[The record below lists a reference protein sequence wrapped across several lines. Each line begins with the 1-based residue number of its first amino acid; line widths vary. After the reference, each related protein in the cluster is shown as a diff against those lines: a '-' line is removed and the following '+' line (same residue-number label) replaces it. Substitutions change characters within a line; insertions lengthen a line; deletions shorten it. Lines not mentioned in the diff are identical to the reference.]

1 MTMNILF
8 PIAGLG
14 TRFKSNGYNEPK
26 PFVDVKGKPLIEW
39 AISSINLPGKYY
51 IIVNGLPAKYIQ
63 VLTDIKNKYYL
74 DMEIIDIGHS
84 TRGQAETCLLALE
97 TGKIDLSEPLV
108 ITNCDQYT
116 PWNPNKFIKF
126 IKETDCDGVVSTY
139 DHSDVVV
146 GEESRYS
153 HIELDENGY
162 ATRLA
167 EKVAISPWSLNGIFY
182 WKNANLFVESA
193 KNLMTDDSDAGW
205 SSGKVSCVKEKYVA
219 LTYNYLIK
227 GGYKIKN
234 YHMECDDFV
243 SLGSPGEIILNL
255 KQSNVKQAVED
266 IRNGK
271 PIVMVDDYDREFEG
285 DIVFAAEK
293 ATEENLLFAMRHAR
307 GLMCL
312 PCNQEKL
319 DQLEIPMMNCNSM
332 DKYGTPF
339 ATSIDAVEGAT
350 TGMSVGDRLAT
361 INTFCSDESKPS
373 SLAQPG
379 HLFPLRARPGLLS
392 ERRGHTEGCVEIL
405 RLAGMK
411 EVGVIIEIMDEYGKM
426 IKGDTL
432 RQFAKIYNLTFV
444 SIEELHDEVYSKSES
459 GRVPLSS
466 VSKETLENM
475 MKI

>member
-1 MTMNILF
+1 MNILF

-14 TRFKSNGYNEPK
+14 TRFKFDGYLDPK
-26 PFVDVKGKPLIEW
+26 PFIDFKGKSIIEW
-39 AISSINLPGKYY
+39 SLSSINLPGKYY
-51 IIVNGLPAKYIQ
+51 IIVNGLEKKY
-63 VLTDIKNKYYL
+63 TDQLVEIADKYYL
-74 DMEIIDIGHS
+74 DLQIIDIGHS

-97 TGKIDLSEPLV
+97 TGKIDLNEQLV

-116 PWNPNKFIKF
+116 PWNPNKFLKF
-126 IKETDCDGVVSTY
+126 LKENDCDGLVSTY
-139 DHSDVVV
+139 SHADVVV
-146 GEESRYS
+146 GKEGRYS
-153 HIELDENGY
+153 YIELDETGY
-162 ATRLA
+162 GARFA
-167 EKVAISPWSLNGIFY
+167 EKIAISPWALNGIYY

-193 KNLMTDDSDAGW
+193 KKLMHDDSDAGW
-205 SSGKVSCVKEKYVA
+205 TSGKLSCVKEKYVS

-227 GGYKIKN
+227 DGYKIKN
-234 YHMECDDFV
+234 YHMENDDFV
-243 SLGSPGEIILNL
+243 SLGSPNEIILNL
-255 KQSNVKQAVED
+255 RQSNVKQAVED

-285 DIVFAAEK
+285 DIVLAAEK

-319 DQLEIPMMNCNSM
+319 DQFEIPMMNCNSM

-426 IKGDTL
+426 IKGDAL

-475 MKI
+475 MKV

>member
-1 MTMNILF
+1 
-8 PIAGLG
+8 
-14 TRFKSNGYNEPK
+14 
-26 PFVDVKGKPLIEW
+26 
-39 AISSINLPGKYY
+39 
-51 IIVNGLPAKYIQ
+51 
-63 VLTDIKNKYYL
+63 
-74 DMEIIDIGHS
+74 
-84 TRGQAETCLLALE
+84 
-97 TGKIDLSEPLV
+97 
-108 ITNCDQYT
+108 
-116 PWNPNKFIKF
+116 
-126 IKETDCDGVVSTY
+126 
-139 DHSDVVV
+139 
-146 GEESRYS
+146 
-153 HIELDENGY
+153 
-162 ATRLA
+162 
-167 EKVAISPWSLNGIFY
+167 
-182 WKNANLFVESA
+182 
-193 KNLMTDDSDAGW
+193 
-205 SSGKVSCVKEKYVA
+205 
-219 LTYNYLIK
+219 
-227 GGYKIKN
+227 
-234 YHMECDDFV
+234 
-243 SLGSPGEIILNL
+243 
-255 KQSNVKQAVED
+255 
-266 IRNGK
+266 
-271 PIVMVDDYDREFEG
+271 MVDDYDREFEG

>member
-1 MTMNILF
+1 MNILF

-14 TRFKSNGYNEPK
+14 TRFKSDGYLDPK
-26 PFVDVKGKPLIEW
+26 PFVDFKGKSIIEW
-39 AISSINLPGKYY
+39 SLSSINLPGKYY
-51 IIVNGLPAKYIQ
+51 IIVNGLEKKY
-63 VLTDIKNKYYL
+63 TDQLIEIADKYYL
-74 DMEIIDIGHS
+74 DLQIIDIGHS

-97 TGKIDLSEPLV
+97 TGKIDLNEQLV

-116 PWNPNKFIKF
+116 PWNPNKFLKF
-126 IKETDCDGVVSTY
+126 LKENDCDGLVSTY
-139 DHSDVVV
+139 SHADVVV
-146 GEESRYS
+146 GKEGRYS
-153 HIELDENGY
+153 YIELDETGY
-162 ATRLA
+162 GARFA
-167 EKVAISPWSLNGIFY
+167 EKIAISPWALNGIYY

-193 KNLMTDDSDAGW
+193 KKLMHDDSDAGW
-205 SSGKVSCVKEKYVA
+205 TSGKLSCVKEKYVS

-227 GGYKIKN
+227 DGYKIKN
-234 YHMECDDFV
+234 YHMENDDFV
-243 SLGSPGEIILNL
+243 SLGSPNEIILNL
-255 KQSNVKQAVED
+255 RQSNVKQAVED

-285 DIVFAAEK
+285 DIVLAAEK

-319 DQLEIPMMNCNSM
+319 DQFEIPMMNCNSM

-373 SLAQPG
+373 ALAQPG

>member
-1 MTMNILF
+1 MNILF

-14 TRFKSNGYNEPK
+14 TRFKSDGYLDPK
-26 PFVDVKGKPLIEW
+26 PFIDFKGKSIIEW
-39 AISSINLPGKYY
+39 SLSSINLPGKYY
-51 IIVNGLPAKYIQ
+51 IIVNGLEKKY
-63 VLTDIKNKYYL
+63 TDQLVEIADKYYL
-74 DMEIIDIGHS
+74 DLQIIDIGHS

-97 TGKIDLSEPLV
+97 TGKIDLNEQLV

-116 PWNPNKFIKF
+116 PWNPNKFLKF
-126 IKETDCDGVVSTY
+126 LKENDCDGLVSTY
-139 DHSDVVV
+139 SHADVVV
-146 GEESRYS
+146 GKEGRYS
-153 HIELDENGY
+153 YIELDETGY
-162 ATRLA
+162 GARFA
-167 EKVAISPWSLNGIFY
+167 EKIAISPWALNGIYY

-193 KNLMTDDSDAGW
+193 KKLMHDDSDAGW
-205 SSGKVSCVKEKYVA
+205 TSGKLSCVKEKYVS

-227 GGYKIKN
+227 DGYKIKN
-234 YHMECDDFV
+234 YHMENDDFV
-243 SLGSPGEIILNL
+243 SLGSPNEIILNL
-255 KQSNVKQAVED
+255 RQSNVKQAVED

-285 DIVFAAEK
+285 DIVLAAEK

-319 DQLEIPMMNCNSM
+319 DQFEIPMMNCNSM

-373 SLAQPG
+373 ALAQPG

>member
-1 MTMNILF
+1 MNILF

-14 TRFKSNGYNEPK
+14 TRFKSDGYLDPK
-26 PFVDVKGKPLIEW
+26 PFIDFKGKSIIEW
-39 AISSINLPGKYY
+39 SLSSINLPGKYY
-51 IIVNGLPAKYIQ
+51 IIVNGLEKKY
-63 VLTDIKNKYYL
+63 TDQLVEIADKYYL
-74 DMEIIDIGHS
+74 DLQIIDIGHS

-97 TGKIDLSEPLV
+97 TGKIDLNEQLV

-116 PWNPNKFIKF
+116 PWNPNKFLKF
-126 IKETDCDGVVSTY
+126 LKENDCDGLVSTY
-139 DHSDVVV
+139 SHADVVV
-146 GEESRYS
+146 GKEGRYS
-153 HIELDENGY
+153 YIELDETGY
-162 ATRLA
+162 GARFA
-167 EKVAISPWSLNGIFY
+167 EKIAISPWALNGIYY

-193 KNLMTDDSDAGW
+193 KKLMHDDSDAGW
-205 SSGKVSCVKEKYVA
+205 TSGKLSCVKEKYVS

-227 GGYKIKN
+227 DGYKIKN
-234 YHMECDDFV
+234 YHMENDDFV
-243 SLGSPGEIILNL
+243 SLGSPNEIILNL
-255 KQSNVKQAVED
+255 RQSNVKQAVED

-285 DIVFAAEK
+285 DIVLAAEK

-307 GLMCL
+307 GLMCI

-319 DQLEIPMMNCNSM
+319 DQFEIPMMNCNSM

-373 SLAQPG
+373 ALAQPG

>member
-1 MTMNILF
+1 MNILF

-14 TRFKSNGYNEPK
+14 TRFKFDGYLDPK
-26 PFVDVKGKPLIEW
+26 PFIDFKGKSIIEW
-39 AISSINLPGKYY
+39 SLSSINLPGKYY
-51 IIVNGLPAKYIQ
+51 IIVNGLEKKY
-63 VLTDIKNKYYL
+63 TDQLVEIADKYYL
-74 DMEIIDIGHS
+74 DLQIIDIGHS

-97 TGKIDLSEPLV
+97 TGKIDLNEQLV

-116 PWNPNKFIKF
+116 PWNPNKFLKF
-126 IKETDCDGVVSTY
+126 LKENDCDGLVSTY
-139 DHSDVVV
+139 SHADVVV
-146 GEESRYS
+146 GKEGRYS
-153 HIELDENGY
+153 YIELDETGY
-162 ATRLA
+162 GARFA
-167 EKVAISPWSLNGIFY
+167 EKIAISPWALNGIYY

-193 KNLMTDDSDAGW
+193 KKLMHDDSDAGW
-205 SSGKVSCVKEKYVA
+205 TSGKLSCVKEKYVS

-227 GGYKIKN
+227 DGYKIKN
-234 YHMECDDFV
+234 YHMENDDFV
-243 SLGSPGEIILNL
+243 SLGSPNEIILNL
-255 KQSNVKQAVED
+255 RQSNVKQAVED

-285 DIVFAAEK
+285 DIVLAAEK

-307 GLMCL
+307 GLMCI

-319 DQLEIPMMNCNSM
+319 DQFEIPMMNCNSM

-339 ATSIDAVEGAT
+339 ATSIDAVEDAT

-373 SLAQPG
+373 ALSQPG

-475 MKI
+475 MKV

>member
-1 MTMNILF
+1 MNILF

-14 TRFKSNGYNEPK
+14 TRFKSDGYLDPK
-26 PFVDVKGKPLIEW
+26 PFIDFKGKSIIEW
-39 AISSINLPGKYY
+39 SLSSINLPGKYY
-51 IIVNGLPAKYIQ
+51 IIVNGLEKKY
-63 VLTDIKNKYYL
+63 TDQLIEIADKYYL
-74 DMEIIDIGHS
+74 DLQIIDIGHS

-97 TGKIDLSEPLV
+97 TGKIDLNEQLV

-116 PWNPNKFIKF
+116 PWNPNKFLKF
-126 IKETDCDGVVSTY
+126 LKENDCDGLVSTY
-139 DHSDVVV
+139 SHADVVV
-146 GEESRYS
+146 GKEGRYS
-153 HIELDENGY
+153 YIELDETGY
-162 ATRLA
+162 GARFA
-167 EKVAISPWSLNGIFY
+167 EKIAISPWALNGIYY

-193 KNLMTDDSDAGW
+193 KKLMHDDSDAGW
-205 SSGKVSCVKEKYVA
+205 TSGKLSCVKEKYVS

-227 GGYKIKN
+227 DGYKIKN
-234 YHMECDDFV
+234 YHMENDDFV
-243 SLGSPGEIILNL
+243 SLGSPNEIILNL
-255 KQSNVKQAVED
+255 RQSNVKQAVED

-285 DIVFAAEK
+285 DIVLAAEK

-307 GLMCL
+307 GLMCI

-319 DQLEIPMMNCNSM
+319 DQFEIPMMNCNSM

-373 SLAQPG
+373 ALAQPG

-426 IKGDTL
+426 IKGDAL

>member
-1 MTMNILF
+1 MNILF

-14 TRFKSNGYNEPK
+14 TRFKSDGYLDPK
-26 PFVDVKGKPLIEW
+26 PFVNFKGKSIIEW
-39 AISSINLPGKYY
+39 SLSSINLPGKYY
-51 IIVNGLPAKYIQ
+51 IIVNGLEKKY
-63 VLTDIKNKYYL
+63 TDQLVEIADKYYL
-74 DMEIIDIGHS
+74 DLQIIDIGHS
-84 TRGQAETCLLALE
+84 TRGQAETCLFALE
-97 TGKIDLSEPLV
+97 TGKIDLNEQLV

-116 PWNPNKFIKF
+116 PWNPNKFLKF
-126 IKETDCDGVVSTY
+126 LKENDCDGLVSTY
-139 DHSDVVV
+139 SHADVVV
-146 GEESRYS
+146 GKEGRYS
-153 HIELDENGY
+153 YIELDENGCGV
-162 ATRLA
+162 RFA
-167 EKVAISPWSLNGIFY
+167 EKIAISPWALNGIYY
-182 WKNANLFVESA
+182 WKNSNLFVESA
-193 KNLMTDDSDAGW
+193 KKLMNDDSDAGW
-205 SSGKVSCVKEKYVA
+205 TSGKLSCVKEKYVS

-227 GGYKIKN
+227 DGYKIKN
-234 YHMECDDFV
+234 YHMENDDFV
-243 SLGSPGEIILNL
+243 SLGSPNEIILNL
-255 KQSNVKQAVED
+255 RQSNVKQAVED

-319 DQLEIPMMNCNSM
+319 DQFEIPMMNCNSM

-426 IKGDTL
+426 IKGDSL

-444 SIEELHDEVYSKSES
+444 SIEELHDEVYGKSES
-459 GRVPLSS
+459 GKIPLSS

-475 MKI
+475 MKV

>member
-1 MTMNILF
+1 MNILF

-14 TRFKSNGYNEPK
+14 TRFKSDGYLDPK
-26 PFVDVKGKPLIEW
+26 PFIDFKGKSIIEW
-39 AISSINLPGKYY
+39 SLSSINLPGKYY
-51 IIVNGLPAKYIQ
+51 IIVNGLEKKY
-63 VLTDIKNKYYL
+63 TDQLVEIADKYYL
-74 DMEIIDIGHS
+74 DLQIIDIGHS

-97 TGKIDLSEPLV
+97 TGKIDLNEQLV

-116 PWNPNKFIKF
+116 PWNPNKFLKF
-126 IKETDCDGVVSTY
+126 LKENDCDGLVSTY
-139 DHSDVVV
+139 SHADVVV
-146 GEESRYS
+146 GKEGRYS
-153 HIELDENGY
+153 YIELDETGY
-162 ATRLA
+162 GARFA
-167 EKVAISPWSLNGIFY
+167 EKIAISPWALNGIYY

-193 KNLMTDDSDAGW
+193 KKLMHDDSDAGW
-205 SSGKVSCVKEKYVA
+205 TSGKLSCVKEKYVS

-227 GGYKIKN
+227 DGYKIKN
-234 YHMECDDFV
+234 YHMENDDFV
-243 SLGSPGEIILNL
+243 SLGSPNEIILNL
-255 KQSNVKQAVED
+255 RQSNVKQAVED

-285 DIVFAAEK
+285 DIVLAAEK

-307 GLMCL
+307 GLMCI

-319 DQLEIPMMNCNSM
+319 DQFEIPMMNCNSM

-339 ATSIDAVEGAT
+339 ATSIDDVEGAT

-373 SLAQPG
+373 ALAQPG

>member
-1 MTMNILF
+1 
-8 PIAGLG
+8 
-14 TRFKSNGYNEPK
+14 
-26 PFVDVKGKPLIEW
+26 
-39 AISSINLPGKYY
+39 
-51 IIVNGLPAKYIQ
+51 
-63 VLTDIKNKYYL
+63 
-74 DMEIIDIGHS
+74 
-84 TRGQAETCLLALE
+84 
-97 TGKIDLSEPLV
+97 
-108 ITNCDQYT
+108 
-116 PWNPNKFIKF
+116 
-126 IKETDCDGVVSTY
+126 
-139 DHSDVVV
+139 
-146 GEESRYS
+146 
-153 HIELDENGY
+153 LDENGY
-162 ATRLA
+162 GVRFA
-167 EKVAISPWSLNGIFY
+167 EKIAISPWALNGIYY

-193 KNLMTDDSDAGW
+193 KKLMDDDSDSGW
-205 SSGKVSCVKEKYVA
+205 TSGKLSCVKEKYVS

-227 GGYKIKN
+227 DGYKIKN
-234 YHMECDDFV
+234 YHMENDDFV
-243 SLGSPGEIILNL
+243 SLGSPNEIILNL
-255 KQSNVKQAVED
+255 RQSNVKQAVED

-319 DQLEIPMMNCNSM
+319 DQFEIPMMNCNSM

-361 INTFCSDESKPS
+361 INTFCSDESKPN

-392 ERRGHTEGCVEIL
+392 ERRGHTEGCIEII

-426 IKGDTL
+426 IKGDAL

>member
-1 MTMNILF
+1 MNILF

-14 TRFKSNGYNEPK
+14 TRFKSDGYLDPK
-26 PFVDVKGKPLIEW
+26 PFVDFKGKSIIEW
-39 AISSINLPGKYY
+39 SLSSINLPGKYY
-51 IIVNGLPAKYIQ
+51 IIVNGLEKKY
-63 VLTDIKNKYYL
+63 TDQLVEIADKYYL
-74 DMEIIDIGHS
+74 DLQIIDIGHS

-97 TGKIDLSEPLV
+97 TGKIDLNEQLV

-116 PWNPNKFIKF
+116 PWNPNKFLKF
-126 IKETDCDGVVSTY
+126 LKENDCDGLVSTY
-139 DHSDVVV
+139 SHADVVV
-146 GEESRYS
+146 GKEGRYS
-153 HIELDENGY
+153 YIELDETGY
-162 ATRLA
+162 GARFA
-167 EKVAISPWSLNGIFY
+167 EKIAISPWALNGIYY

-193 KNLMTDDSDAGW
+193 KKLMHDDSDAGW
-205 SSGKVSCVKEKYVA
+205 TSGKLSCVKEKYVS

-227 GGYKIKN
+227 DGYKIKN
-234 YHMECDDFV
+234 YHMENDDFV
-243 SLGSPGEIILNL
+243 SLGSPNEIILNL
-255 KQSNVKQAVED
+255 RQSNVKQAVED

-285 DIVFAAEK
+285 DIVLAAEK

-319 DQLEIPMMNCNSM
+319 DQFEIPMMNCNSM

-373 SLAQPG
+373 ALAQPG

-426 IKGDTL
+426 IKGDSL

>member
-1 MTMNILF
+1 MNILF

-14 TRFKSNGYNEPK
+14 TRFKSDGYLDPK
-26 PFVDVKGKPLIEW
+26 PFVDFKGKSIIEW
-39 AISSINLPGKYY
+39 SLSSINLPGKYY
-51 IIVNGLPAKYIQ
+51 IIVNGLEKKY
-63 VLTDIKNKYYL
+63 TDQLIEIADKYYL
-74 DMEIIDIGHS
+74 DLQIIDIGHS
-84 TRGQAETCLLALE
+84 TRGQAETCLLGLE
-97 TGKIDLSEPLV
+97 TGKIDLNEQLV

-116 PWNPNKFIKF
+116 PWNPNKFLKF
-126 IKETDCDGVVSTY
+126 LKENDCDGLVSTY
-139 DHSDVVV
+139 SHADVVV
-146 GEESRYS
+146 GKEGRYS
-153 HIELDENGY
+153 YIELDENGCGV
-162 ATRLA
+162 RFA
-167 EKVAISPWSLNGIFY
+167 EKIAISPWALNGIYY
-182 WKNANLFVESA
+182 WKNSNLFVESA
-193 KNLMTDDSDAGW
+193 KKLMNDDSDAGW
-205 SSGKVSCVKEKYVA
+205 TSGKLSCVKEKYVS

-227 GGYKIKN
+227 DGYKIKN
-234 YHMECDDFV
+234 YHMENDDFV
-243 SLGSPGEIILNL
+243 SLGSPNEIILNL
-255 KQSNVKQAVED
+255 RQSNVKQAVED

-319 DQLEIPMMNCNSM
+319 DQFEIPMMNCNSM

-426 IKGDTL
+426 IKGDSL

-475 MKI
+475 MKV

>member
-1 MTMNILF
+1 MNILF
-8 PIAGLG
+8 QIAGLG
-14 TRFKSNGYNEPK
+14 TRFKSDGYLDPK
-26 PFVDVKGKPLIEW
+26 PFVDFKGKSIIEW
-39 AISSINLPGKYY
+39 SLSSINLPGKYY
-51 IIVNGLPAKYIQ
+51 IIVNGLEKKY
-63 VLTDIKNKYYL
+63 TDQLVEIADKYYL
-74 DMEIIDIGHS
+74 DLQIIDIGHS

-97 TGKIDLSEPLV
+97 TGKIDLNEQLV

-116 PWNPNKFIKF
+116 PWNPNKFLKF
-126 IKETDCDGVVSTY
+126 LKENDCDGLVSTY
-139 DHSDVVV
+139 SHADVVV
-146 GEESRYS
+146 GKEGRYS
-153 HIELDENGY
+153 YIELDETGY
-162 ATRLA
+162 GARFA
-167 EKVAISPWSLNGIFY
+167 EKIAISPWALNGIYY

-193 KNLMTDDSDAGW
+193 KKLMHDDSDAGW
-205 SSGKVSCVKEKYVA
+205 TSGKLSCVKEKYVS

-227 GGYKIKN
+227 DGYKIKN
-234 YHMECDDFV
+234 YHMENDDFV
-243 SLGSPGEIILNL
+243 SLGSPNEIILNL
-255 KQSNVKQAVED
+255 RQSNVKQAVED

-285 DIVFAAEK
+285 DIVLAAEK

-307 GLMCL
+307 GLMCI

-319 DQLEIPMMNCNSM
+319 DQFEIPMMNCNSM

-373 SLAQPG
+373 ALAQPG

>member
-1 MTMNILF
+1 MNILF

-14 TRFKSNGYNEPK
+14 TRFKSDGYLDPK
-26 PFVDVKGKPLIEW
+26 PFIDFKGKSIIEW
-39 AISSINLPGKYY
+39 SLSSINLPGKYY
-51 IIVNGLPAKYIQ
+51 IIVNGLEKKY
-63 VLTDIKNKYYL
+63 TDQLVEIADKYYL
-74 DMEIIDIGHS
+74 DLQIIDIGHS

-97 TGKIDLSEPLV
+97 TGKIDLNEQLV

-116 PWNPNKFIKF
+116 PWNPNKFLKF
-126 IKETDCDGVVSTY
+126 LKENDGDGLVSTY
-139 DHSDVVV
+139 SHADVVV
-146 GEESRYS
+146 GKEGRYS
-153 HIELDENGY
+153 YIELDETGY
-162 ATRLA
+162 GARFA
-167 EKVAISPWSLNGIFY
+167 EKIAISPWALNGIYY

-193 KNLMTDDSDAGW
+193 KKLMHDDSDAGW
-205 SSGKVSCVKEKYVA
+205 TSGKLSCVKEKYVS

-227 GGYKIKN
+227 DGYKIKN
-234 YHMECDDFV
+234 YHMENDDFV
-243 SLGSPGEIILNL
+243 SLGSPNEIILNL
-255 KQSNVKQAVED
+255 RQSNVKQAVED

-285 DIVFAAEK
+285 DIVLAAEK

-307 GLMCL
+307 GLMCI

-319 DQLEIPMMNCNSM
+319 DQFEIPMMNCNSM

-373 SLAQPG
+373 ALAQPG

>member
-1 MTMNILF
+1 MNILF

-14 TRFKSNGYNEPK
+14 TRFKSDGYLDPK
-26 PFVDVKGKPLIEW
+26 PFIDFKGKSIIEW
-39 AISSINLPGKYY
+39 SLSSINLPGKYY
-51 IIVNGLPAKYIQ
+51 IIVNGLEKKY
-63 VLTDIKNKYYL
+63 TDQLVEIADKYYL
-74 DMEIIDIGHS
+74 DLQIIDIGHS

-97 TGKIDLSEPLV
+97 TDKIDLNEQLV

-116 PWNPNKFIKF
+116 PWNPNKFLKF
-126 IKETDCDGVVSTY
+126 LKENDCDGLVSTY
-139 DHSDVVV
+139 SHADVVV
-146 GEESRYS
+146 GKEGRYS
-153 HIELDENGY
+153 YIELDETGY
-162 ATRLA
+162 GARFA
-167 EKVAISPWSLNGIFY
+167 EKIAISPWALNGIYY

-193 KNLMTDDSDAGW
+193 KKLMHDDSDAGW
-205 SSGKVSCVKEKYVA
+205 TSGKLSCVKEKYVS

-227 GGYKIKN
+227 DGYKIKN
-234 YHMECDDFV
+234 YHMENDDFV
-243 SLGSPGEIILNL
+243 SLGSPNEIILNL
-255 KQSNVKQAVED
+255 RQSNVKQAVED

-285 DIVFAAEK
+285 DIVLAAEK

-307 GLMCL
+307 GLMCI

-319 DQLEIPMMNCNSM
+319 DQFEIPMMNCNSM

-373 SLAQPG
+373 ALAQPG
-379 HLFPLRARPGLLS
+379 HIFPLRARPGLLS

-475 MKI
+475 MKV

>member
-1 MTMNILF
+1 MNILF

-14 TRFKSNGYNEPK
+14 TRFKFDGYLDPK
-26 PFVDVKGKPLIEW
+26 PFIDFKGKSIIEW
-39 AISSINLPGKYY
+39 SLSSINLPGKYY
-51 IIVNGLPAKYIQ
+51 IIVNGLEKKY
-63 VLTDIKNKYYL
+63 TDQLVEIADKYYL
-74 DMEIIDIGHS
+74 DLQIIDIGHS

-97 TGKIDLSEPLV
+97 TGKIDLNEQLV

-116 PWNPNKFIKF
+116 PWNPNKFLKF
-126 IKETDCDGVVSTY
+126 LKENDCDGLVSTY
-139 DHSDVVV
+139 SHADVVV
-146 GEESRYS
+146 GKEGRYS
-153 HIELDENGY
+153 YIELDETGY
-162 ATRLA
+162 GARFA
-167 EKVAISPWSLNGIFY
+167 EKIAISPWALNGIYY

-193 KNLMTDDSDAGW
+193 KKLMHDDSDAGW
-205 SSGKVSCVKEKYVA
+205 TSGKLSCVKEKYVS

-227 GGYKIKN
+227 DGYKIKN
-234 YHMECDDFV
+234 YHMENDDFV
-243 SLGSPGEIILNL
+243 SLGSPNEIILNL
-255 KQSNVKQAVED
+255 RQSNVKQAVED

-285 DIVFAAEK
+285 DIVLAAEK

-319 DQLEIPMMNCNSM
+319 DQFEIPMMNCNSM

-339 ATSIDAVEGAT
+339 ATSIDAVEDAT

-373 SLAQPG
+373 ALAQPG

-475 MKI
+475 MKV

>member
-1 MTMNILF
+1 MNILF

-14 TRFKSNGYNEPK
+14 TRFKSDGYLDPK
-26 PFVDVKGKPLIEW
+26 PFVDFKGKSIIEW
-39 AISSINLPGKYY
+39 SLSSINLPGKYY
-51 IIVNGLPAKYIQ
+51 IIVNGLEKKY
-63 VLTDIKNKYYL
+63 TDQLIEIADKYYL
-74 DMEIIDIGHS
+74 DLQIIDIGHS

-97 TGKIDLSEPLV
+97 TGKIDLNEQLV

-116 PWNPNKFIKF
+116 PWNPNKFLKF
-126 IKETDCDGVVSTY
+126 LKENDCDGLVSTY
-139 DHSDVVV
+139 SHADVVV
-146 GEESRYS
+146 GKEGRYS
-153 HIELDENGY
+153 YIELDETGY
-162 ATRLA
+162 GARFA
-167 EKVAISPWSLNGIFY
+167 EKIAISPWALNGIYY

-193 KNLMTDDSDAGW
+193 KKLMHDDSDAGW
-205 SSGKVSCVKEKYVA
+205 TSGKLSCVKEKYVS

-227 GGYKIKN
+227 DGYKIKN
-234 YHMECDDFV
+234 YHMENDDFV
-243 SLGSPGEIILNL
+243 SLGSPNEIILNL
-255 KQSNVKQAVED
+255 RQSNVKQAVED

-285 DIVFAAEK
+285 DIVLAAEK

-319 DQLEIPMMNCNSM
+319 DQFEIPMMNCNSM

-361 INTFCSDESKPS
+361 INTFFSDESKPS
-373 SLAQPG
+373 ALAQPG

-475 MKI
+475 MKV

>member
-1 MTMNILF
+1 MNILF

-14 TRFKSNGYNEPK
+14 TRFKSDGYLDPK
-26 PFVDVKGKPLIEW
+26 PFIDFKGKSIIEW
-39 AISSINLPGKYY
+39 SLSSINLPGKYY
-51 IIVNGLPAKYIQ
+51 IIVNGLEKKY
-63 VLTDIKNKYYL
+63 TDQLVEIADKYYL
-74 DMEIIDIGHS
+74 DLQIIDIGHS

-97 TGKIDLSEPLV
+97 TGKIDLNEQLV

-116 PWNPNKFIKF
+116 PWNPNKFLKF
-126 IKETDCDGVVSTY
+126 LKENDCDGLVSTY
-139 DHSDVVV
+139 SHADVVV
-146 GEESRYS
+146 GKEGRYS
-153 HIELDENGY
+153 YIELDETGY
-162 ATRLA
+162 GARFA
-167 EKVAISPWSLNGIFY
+167 EKIAISPWALNGIYY

-193 KNLMTDDSDAGW
+193 KKLMHDDSDAGW
-205 SSGKVSCVKEKYVA
+205 TSGKLSCVKEKYVS

-227 GGYKIKN
+227 DGYKIKN
-234 YHMECDDFV
+234 YHMENDDFV
-243 SLGSPGEIILNL
+243 SLGSPNEIILNL
-255 KQSNVKQAVED
+255 RQSNVKQAVED

-285 DIVFAAEK
+285 DIVLAAEK

-307 GLMCL
+307 GLMCI

-319 DQLEIPMMNCNSM
+319 DQFEIPMMNCNSM

-373 SLAQPG
+373 ALAQPG

-475 MKI
+475 MKS

>member
-1 MTMNILF
+1 MNILF

-14 TRFKSNGYNEPK
+14 TRFKSDGYLDPK
-26 PFVDVKGKPLIEW
+26 PFVDFKGKSIIEW
-39 AISSINLPGKYY
+39 SLSSINLPGKYY
-51 IIVNGLPAKYIQ
+51 IIVNGLEKKY
-63 VLTDIKNKYYL
+63 TDQLIEIADKYYL
-74 DMEIIDIGHS
+74 DLQIIDIGHS

-97 TGKIDLSEPLV
+97 TGKIDLNEQLV

-116 PWNPNKFIKF
+116 PWNPNKFLKF
-126 IKETDCDGVVSTY
+126 LKENDCDGLVSTY
-139 DHSDVVV
+139 SHADVVV
-146 GEESRYS
+146 GKEGRYS
-153 HIELDENGY
+153 YIELDVNGY
-162 ATRLA
+162 GVRFA
-167 EKVAISPWSLNGIFY
+167 EKIAISPWALNGIYY

-193 KNLMTDDSDAGW
+193 KKLMDDDSDAGW
-205 SSGKVSCVKEKYVA
+205 TSGKLSCVKEKYVS

-227 GGYKIKN
+227 DGYKIKN
-234 YHMECDDFV
+234 YHMENDDFV
-243 SLGSPGEIILNL
+243 SLGSPNEIILNL
-255 KQSNVKQAVED
+255 RQSNVKQAVED

-285 DIVFAAEK
+285 DIVLAAEK

-319 DQLEIPMMNCNSM
+319 DQFEIPMMNCNSM

-361 INTFCSDESKPS
+361 INTFCSDESKPN

-379 HLFPLRARPGLLS
+379 HIFPLRARPGLLS
-392 ERRGHTEGCVEIL
+392 ERRGHTEGCIEII

-426 IKGDTL
+426 IKGDAL

>member
-1 MTMNILF
+1 MNILF

-14 TRFKSNGYNEPK
+14 TRFKSDGYLDPK
-26 PFVDVKGKPLIEW
+26 PFIDFKGKSIIEW
-39 AISSINLPGKYY
+39 SLSSINLPGKYY
-51 IIVNGLPAKYIQ
+51 IIVNGLEKKY
-63 VLTDIKNKYYL
+63 TDQLVEIADKYYL
-74 DMEIIDIGHS
+74 DLQIIDIGHS

-97 TGKIDLSEPLV
+97 TDKIDLNEQLV

-116 PWNPNKFIKF
+116 PWNPNKFLKF
-126 IKETDCDGVVSTY
+126 LKENDCDGLVSTY
-139 DHSDVVV
+139 SHADVVV
-146 GEESRYS
+146 GKEGRYS
-153 HIELDENGY
+153 YIELDETGY
-162 ATRLA
+162 GARFA
-167 EKVAISPWSLNGIFY
+167 EKIAISPWALNGIYY

-193 KNLMTDDSDAGW
+193 KKLMHDDSDAGW
-205 SSGKVSCVKEKYVA
+205 TSGKLSCVKEKYVS

-227 GGYKIKN
+227 DGYKIKN
-234 YHMECDDFV
+234 YHMENDDFV
-243 SLGSPGEIILNL
+243 SLGSPNEIILNL
-255 KQSNVKQAVED
+255 RQSNVKQAVED

-285 DIVFAAEK
+285 DIVLAAEK

-307 GLMCL
+307 GLMCI

-319 DQLEIPMMNCNSM
+319 DQFEIPMMNCNSM

-373 SLAQPG
+373 ALAQPG

-475 MKI
+475 MKV

>member
-1 MTMNILF
+1 MNILF

-14 TRFKSNGYNEPK
+14 TRFKSDGYLDPK
-26 PFVDVKGKPLIEW
+26 PFIDFKGKSIIEW
-39 AISSINLPGKYY
+39 SLSSINLPGKYY
-51 IIVNGLPAKYIQ
+51 IIVNGLEKKY
-63 VLTDIKNKYYL
+63 TDQLVEIADKYYL
-74 DMEIIDIGHS
+74 DLQIIDIGHS

-97 TGKIDLSEPLV
+97 TGKIDLNEQLV

-116 PWNPNKFIKF
+116 PWNPNKFLKF
-126 IKETDCDGVVSTY
+126 LKENDCDGLVSTY
-139 DHSDVVV
+139 SHADVVV
-146 GEESRYS
+146 GKEGRYS
-153 HIELDENGY
+153 YIELDETGY
-162 ATRLA
+162 GARFA
-167 EKVAISPWSLNGIFY
+167 EKIAISPWALNGIYY

-193 KNLMTDDSDAGW
+193 KKLMHDDSDAGW
-205 SSGKVSCVKEKYVA
+205 TSGKLSCVKEKYVS

-227 GGYKIKN
+227 DGYKIKN
-234 YHMECDDFV
+234 YHMENDDFV
-243 SLGSPGEIILNL
+243 SLGSPNEIILNL
-255 KQSNVKQAVED
+255 RQSNVKQAVED

-285 DIVFAAEK
+285 DIVLAAEK

-319 DQLEIPMMNCNSM
+319 DQFEIPMMNCNSM

>member
-1 MTMNILF
+1 MNILF

-14 TRFKSNGYNEPK
+14 TRFKSDGYLDPK
-26 PFVDVKGKPLIEW
+26 PFIDFKGKSIIEW
-39 AISSINLPGKYY
+39 SLSSINLPGKYY
-51 IIVNGLPAKYIQ
+51 TIVNGLEKKY
-63 VLTDIKNKYYL
+63 TDQLIEIADKYYL
-74 DMEIIDIGHS
+74 DLQIIDIGHS
-84 TRGQAETCLLALE
+84 TRGQSETCLLALE
-97 TGKIDLSEPLV
+97 TGKIDLNEQLV

-116 PWNPNKFIKF
+116 PWNPNKFLKF
-126 IKETDCDGVVSTY
+126 LKENDCDGLVSTY
-139 DHSDVVV
+139 SHADVVV
-146 GEESRYS
+146 GKEGRYS
-153 HIELDENGY
+153 YIELDENGY
-162 ATRLA
+162 GVRFA
-167 EKVAISPWSLNGIFY
+167 EKIAISPWALNGIYY

-193 KNLMTDDSDAGW
+193 KKLMDDDSDSGW
-205 SSGKVSCVKEKYVA
+205 TSGKLSCVKEKYVS

-227 GGYKIKN
+227 DGYKIKN
-234 YHMECDDFV
+234 YHMENDDFV
-243 SLGSPGEIILNL
+243 SLGSPNEIILNL
-255 KQSNVKQAVED
+255 RQSNVKQAVED

-319 DQLEIPMMNCNSM
+319 DQFEIPMMNCNSM

-361 INTFCSDESKPS
+361 INTFCSDESKPN

-392 ERRGHTEGCVEIL
+392 ERRGHTEGCIEII

-426 IKGDTL
+426 IKGDAL

>member
-1 MTMNILF
+1 MNILF

-14 TRFKSNGYNEPK
+14 TRFKSDGYLDPK
-26 PFVDVKGKPLIEW
+26 PFIDFKGKSIIEW
-39 AISSINLPGKYY
+39 SLSSINLPGKYY
-51 IIVNGLPAKYIQ
+51 IIVNGLEKKY
-63 VLTDIKNKYYL
+63 TDQLIEIADKYYL
-74 DMEIIDIGHS
+74 DLQIIDIGHS

-97 TGKIDLSEPLV
+97 TGKIDLNEQLV

-116 PWNPNKFIKF
+116 PWNPNKFLKF
-126 IKETDCDGVVSTY
+126 LKENDCDGLVSTY
-139 DHSDVVV
+139 SHADVVV
-146 GEESRYS
+146 GKEGRYS
-153 HIELDENGY
+153 YIELDETGY
-162 ATRLA
+162 GARFA
-167 EKVAISPWSLNGIFY
+167 EKIAISPWALNGIYY

-193 KNLMTDDSDAGW
+193 KKLMHDDSDAGW
-205 SSGKVSCVKEKYVA
+205 TSGKLSCVKEKYVS

-227 GGYKIKN
+227 DGYKIKN
-234 YHMECDDFV
+234 YHMENDDFV
-243 SLGSPGEIILNL
+243 SLGSPNEIILNL
-255 KQSNVKQAVED
+255 RQSNVKQAVED
-266 IRNGK
+266 VRNGK

-285 DIVFAAEK
+285 DIVLAAEK

-319 DQLEIPMMNCNSM
+319 DQFEIPMMNCNSM

-373 SLAQPG
+373 ALAQPG

>member
-1 MTMNILF
+1 MNILF

-14 TRFKSNGYNEPK
+14 TRFKSDGYLDPK
-26 PFVDVKGKPLIEW
+26 PFIDFKGKSIIEW
-39 AISSINLPGKYY
+39 SLSSINLPGKYY
-51 IIVNGLPAKYIQ
+51 IIVNGLEKKY
-63 VLTDIKNKYYL
+63 TDQLVEIADKYYL
-74 DMEIIDIGHS
+74 DLQIIDIGHS

-97 TGKIDLSEPLV
+97 TGKIDLNEQLV

-116 PWNPNKFIKF
+116 PWNPNKFLKF
-126 IKETDCDGVVSTY
+126 LKENDCDGLVSTY
-139 DHSDVVV
+139 SHADVVV
-146 GEESRYS
+146 GKEGRYS
-153 HIELDENGY
+153 YIELDETGY
-162 ATRLA
+162 GARFA
-167 EKVAISPWSLNGIFY
+167 EKIAISPWALNGIYY

-193 KNLMTDDSDAGW
+193 KKLMHDDSDAGW
-205 SSGKVSCVKEKYVA
+205 TSGKLSCVKEKYVS

-227 GGYKIKN
+227 DGYKIKN
-234 YHMECDDFV
+234 YHMENDDFV
-243 SLGSPGEIILNL
+243 SLGSPNEIILNL
-255 KQSNVKQAVED
+255 RQSNVKQAVED

-285 DIVFAAEK
+285 DIVLAAEK

-319 DQLEIPMMNCNSM
+319 DQFEIPMMNCNSM

-373 SLAQPG
+373 ALAQPG

-426 IKGDTL
+426 IKGDSL

>member
-1 MTMNILF
+1 MNILF

-14 TRFKSNGYNEPK
+14 TRFKSDGYLDPK
-26 PFVDVKGKPLIEW
+26 PFIDFKGKSIIEW
-39 AISSINLPGKYY
+39 SLSSINLPGKYY
-51 IIVNGLPAKYIQ
+51 IIVNGLEKKY
-63 VLTDIKNKYYL
+63 TDQLIEIADKYYL
-74 DMEIIDIGHS
+74 DLQIIDIGHS

-97 TGKIDLSEPLV
+97 TGKIDLNEQLV

-116 PWNPNKFIKF
+116 PWNPNKFLKF
-126 IKETDCDGVVSTY
+126 LKENDCDGLVSTY
-139 DHSDVVV
+139 SHADVVV
-146 GEESRYS
+146 GKEGRYS
-153 HIELDENGY
+153 YIELDETGY
-162 ATRLA
+162 GARFA
-167 EKVAISPWSLNGIFY
+167 EKIAISPWALNGIYY

-193 KNLMTDDSDAGW
+193 KKLMHDDSDAGW
-205 SSGKVSCVKEKYVA
+205 TSGKLSCVKEKYVS

-227 GGYKIKN
+227 DGYKIKN
-234 YHMECDDFV
+234 YHMENDDFV
-243 SLGSPGEIILNL
+243 SLGSPNEIILNL
-255 KQSNVKQAVED
+255 RQSNVKQAVED

-271 PIVMVDDYDREFEG
+271 PVVMVDDYDREFEG
-285 DIVFAAEK
+285 DIVLAAEK

-307 GLMCL
+307 GLMCI

-319 DQLEIPMMNCNSM
+319 DQFEIPMMNCNSM

-373 SLAQPG
+373 ALAQPG

-475 MKI
+475 MKN

>member
-1 MTMNILF
+1 MNILF

-14 TRFKSNGYNEPK
+14 TRFKSDGYLDPK
-26 PFVDVKGKPLIEW
+26 PFIDFKGKSIIEW
-39 AISSINLPGKYY
+39 SLSSINLPGKYY
-51 IIVNGLPAKYIQ
+51 IIVNGLEKKY
-63 VLTDIKNKYYL
+63 TDQLIEIADKYYL
-74 DMEIIDIGHS
+74 DLQIIDIGHS

-97 TGKIDLSEPLV
+97 TGKIDLNEQLV

-116 PWNPNKFIKF
+116 PWNPNKFLKF
-126 IKETDCDGVVSTY
+126 LKENDCDGLVSTY
-139 DHSDVVV
+139 SHADVVV
-146 GEESRYS
+146 GKEGRYS
-153 HIELDENGY
+153 YIELDETGY
-162 ATRLA
+162 GARFA
-167 EKVAISPWSLNGIFY
+167 EKIAISPWALNGIYY

-193 KNLMTDDSDAGW
+193 KKLMHDDSDAGW
-205 SSGKVSCVKEKYVA
+205 TSGKLSCVKEKYVS

-227 GGYKIKN
+227 DGYKIKN
-234 YHMECDDFV
+234 YHMENDDFV
-243 SLGSPGEIILNL
+243 SLGSPNEIILNL
-255 KQSNVKQAVED
+255 RQSNVKQAVED

-285 DIVFAAEK
+285 DIVLAAEK

-307 GLMCL
+307 GLMCI

-319 DQLEIPMMNCNSM
+319 DQFEIPMMNCNSM

-373 SLAQPG
+373 ALAQPG

>member
-1 MTMNILF
+1 MNILF

-14 TRFKSNGYNEPK
+14 TRFKSDGYLDPK
-26 PFVDVKGKPLIEW
+26 PFIDFKGKSIIEW
-39 AISSINLPGKYY
+39 SLSSINLPGKYY
-51 IIVNGLPAKYIQ
+51 IIVNGLEKKY
-63 VLTDIKNKYYL
+63 TDQLVEIADKYYL
-74 DMEIIDIGHS
+74 DLQIIDIGHS

-97 TGKIDLSEPLV
+97 TGKIDLNEQLV

-116 PWNPNKFIKF
+116 PWNPNKFLKF
-126 IKETDCDGVVSTY
+126 LKENDCDGLVSTY
-139 DHSDVVV
+139 SHADVVV
-146 GEESRYS
+146 GKEGRYS
-153 HIELDENGY
+153 YIELDETGY
-162 ATRLA
+162 GARFA
-167 EKVAISPWSLNGIFY
+167 EKIAISPWALNGIYY

-193 KNLMTDDSDAGW
+193 KKLMHDDSDAGW
-205 SSGKVSCVKEKYVA
+205 TSGKLSCVKEKYVS

-227 GGYKIKN
+227 DGYKIKN
-234 YHMECDDFV
+234 YHMENDDFV
-243 SLGSPGEIILNL
+243 SLGSPNEIILNL
-255 KQSNVKQAVED
+255 RQSNVKQAVED

-285 DIVFAAEK
+285 DIVLAAEK

-307 GLMCL
+307 GLMCI

-319 DQLEIPMMNCNSM
+319 DQFEIPMMNCNSM

-373 SLAQPG
+373 ALAQPG

-475 MKI
+475 MKV

>member
-1 MTMNILF
+1 MNILF

-14 TRFKSNGYNEPK
+14 TRFKSDGYLDPK
-26 PFVDVKGKPLIEW
+26 PFIDFKGKSIIEW
-39 AISSINLPGKYY
+39 SLSSINLPGKYY
-51 IIVNGLPAKYIQ
+51 IIVNGLEKKY
-63 VLTDIKNKYYL
+63 TDQLVEIADKYYL
-74 DMEIIDIGHS
+74 DLQIIDIGHS

-97 TGKIDLSEPLV
+97 TGKIDLNEQLV

-116 PWNPNKFIKF
+116 PWNPNKFLKF
-126 IKETDCDGVVSTY
+126 LKENDCDGLVSTY
-139 DHSDVVV
+139 SHADVVV
-146 GEESRYS
+146 GKEGRYS
-153 HIELDENGY
+153 YIELDETGY
-162 ATRLA
+162 GARFA
-167 EKVAISPWSLNGIFY
+167 EKIAISPWALNGIYY

-193 KNLMTDDSDAGW
+193 KKLMHDDSDAGW
-205 SSGKVSCVKEKYVA
+205 TSGKLSCVKEKYVS

-227 GGYKIKN
+227 DGYKIKN
-234 YHMECDDFV
+234 YHMENDDFV
-243 SLGSPGEIILNL
+243 SLGSPNEIILNL
-255 KQSNVKQAVED
+255 RQSNVKQAVED

-285 DIVFAAEK
+285 DIVLAAEK

-307 GLMCL
+307 GLMCI

-319 DQLEIPMMNCNSM
+319 DQFEIPMMNCNSM

-361 INTFCSDESKPS
+361 INTFCSDEPKPS
-373 SLAQPG
+373 ALAQPG

>member
-1 MTMNILF
+1 MNILF

-14 TRFKSNGYNEPK
+14 TRFKSDGYLDPK
-26 PFVDVKGKPLIEW
+26 PFIDFKGKSIIEW
-39 AISSINLPGKYY
+39 SLSSINLPGKYY
-51 IIVNGLPAKYIQ
+51 IIVNGLEKKY
-63 VLTDIKNKYYL
+63 TDQLVEIADKYYL
-74 DMEIIDIGHS
+74 DLQIIDIGHS

-97 TGKIDLSEPLV
+97 TGKIDLNEQLV

-116 PWNPNKFIKF
+116 PWNPNKFLKF
-126 IKETDCDGVVSTY
+126 LKENDCDGLVSTY
-139 DHSDVVV
+139 SHADVVV
-146 GEESRYS
+146 GKEGRYS
-153 HIELDENGY
+153 YIELDETGY
-162 ATRLA
+162 GARFA
-167 EKVAISPWSLNGIFY
+167 EKIAISPWALNGIYY

-193 KNLMTDDSDAGW
+193 KKLMHDDSDAGW
-205 SSGKVSCVKEKYVA
+205 TSGKLSCVKEKYVS

-227 GGYKIKN
+227 DGYKIKN
-234 YHMECDDFV
+234 YHMENDDFV
-243 SLGSPGEIILNL
+243 SLGSPNEIILNL
-255 KQSNVKQAVED
+255 RQSNVKQAVED

-285 DIVFAAEK
+285 DIVLAAEK

-307 GLMCL
+307 GLMCI

-319 DQLEIPMMNCNSM
+319 DQFEIPMMNCNSM

-373 SLAQPG
+373 ALAQPG

-444 SIEELHDEVYSKSES
+444 SIEELHDEIYSKSES

-475 MKI
+475 MKV

>member
-1 MTMNILF
+1 MNILF

-14 TRFKSNGYNEPK
+14 TRFKSDGYLDPK
-26 PFVDVKGKPLIEW
+26 PFIDFKGKSIIEW
-39 AISSINLPGKYY
+39 SLSSINLPGKYY
-51 IIVNGLPAKYIQ
+51 IIVNGLEKKY
-63 VLTDIKNKYYL
+63 TDQLVEIADKYYL
-74 DMEIIDIGHS
+74 DLQIIDIGHS

-97 TGKIDLSEPLV
+97 TGKIDLNEQLV

-116 PWNPNKFIKF
+116 PWNPNKFLKF
-126 IKETDCDGVVSTY
+126 LKENDCDGLVSTY
-139 DHSDVVV
+139 SHADVVV
-146 GEESRYS
+146 GKEGRYS
-153 HIELDENGY
+153 YIELDETGY
-162 ATRLA
+162 GARFA
-167 EKVAISPWSLNGIFY
+167 EKIAISPWALNGIYY

-193 KNLMTDDSDAGW
+193 KKLMHDDSDAGW
-205 SSGKVSCVKEKYVA
+205 TSGKLSCVKEKYVS

-227 GGYKIKN
+227 DGYKIKN
-234 YHMECDDFV
+234 YHMENDDFV
-243 SLGSPGEIILNL
+243 SLGSPNEIILNL
-255 KQSNVKQAVED
+255 RQSNVKQAVED

-271 PIVMVDDYDREFEG
+271 PVVMVDDYDREFEG
-285 DIVFAAEK
+285 DIVLAAEK

-307 GLMCL
+307 GLMCI

-319 DQLEIPMMNCNSM
+319 DQFEIPMMNCNSM

-373 SLAQPG
+373 ALAQPG

>member
-1 MTMNILF
+1 MNILF

-14 TRFKSNGYNEPK
+14 TRFKSDGYLDPK
-26 PFVDVKGKPLIEW
+26 PFVDFKGKSIIEW
-39 AISSINLPGKYY
+39 SLSSINLPGKYY
-51 IIVNGLPAKYIQ
+51 IIVNGLEKKY
-63 VLTDIKNKYYL
+63 TDQLVEIADKYYL
-74 DMEIIDIGHS
+74 DLQIIDIGHS

-97 TGKIDLSEPLV
+97 TDKIDLNEQLV

-116 PWNPNKFIKF
+116 PWNPNKFLKF
-126 IKETDCDGVVSTY
+126 LKENDCDGLVSTY
-139 DHSDVVV
+139 SHADVVV
-146 GEESRYS
+146 GKEGRYS
-153 HIELDENGY
+153 YIELDETGY
-162 ATRLA
+162 GARFA
-167 EKVAISPWSLNGIFY
+167 EKIAISPWALNGIYY

-193 KNLMTDDSDAGW
+193 KKLMHDDSDAGW
-205 SSGKVSCVKEKYVA
+205 TSGKLSCVKEKYVS

-227 GGYKIKN
+227 DGYKIKN
-234 YHMECDDFV
+234 YHMENDDFV
-243 SLGSPGEIILNL
+243 SLGSPNEIILNL
-255 KQSNVKQAVED
+255 RQSNVKQAVED

-285 DIVFAAEK
+285 DIVLAAEK

-319 DQLEIPMMNCNSM
+319 DQFEIPMMNCNSM

-373 SLAQPG
+373 ALAQPG